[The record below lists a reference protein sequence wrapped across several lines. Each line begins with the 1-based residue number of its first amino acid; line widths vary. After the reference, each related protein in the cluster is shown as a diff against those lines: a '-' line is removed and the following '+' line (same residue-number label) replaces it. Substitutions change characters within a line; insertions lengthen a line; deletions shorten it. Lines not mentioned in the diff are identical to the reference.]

1 MSLPQFIK
9 ATGIFYPRELET
21 FKRKKGTYMQPIFEA
36 VTNAWEAILDKFGS
50 DNLNQGKITIT
61 LNVFKGLDLDNNTD
75 LTIQTI
81 QIADNGIGLDEN
93 NLTRLQ
99 NLRDPSKNH
108 SNNGTGRVQF
118 LFYFGSTVLESI
130 SEFSENK
137 SRRVKATLSCNELFL
152 QNNSIMR
159 LEEDEEIDRQDS
171 KTILTFNNP
180 IEPKDSKAYGALT
193 AALLK
198 TDIINHSL
206 ARFCDN
212 RANLPQI
219 IIERYVNQ
227 ELDGTETIV
236 ANDIPVPEKE
246 EDLEVKYAT
255 VKDKKIVR
263 TDQAESF
270 HIRSFAVPDNKI
282 DGNRLYM
289 VSKGELGN
297 TLPLDN
303 LSEKE
308 TIDGT
313 RYMFLLSG
321 KYLDE
326 QDSDDRG
333 NISLVKEKELKKLY
347 KDGDSMFKNE
357 QFILQENLV
366 DEVNHKISSIYEVF
380 SQKEQEKEDNI
391 NELQEMFLLDPATVD
406 SIRSKVKKSTT
417 DAEILKMVYE
427 SEMVKVADLDASIRY
442 AVQSVDA
449 LDPSEPEYQAKL
461 KELVD
466 DFSAKIP
473 EQNKSALTKY
483 IARRKLVLEL
493 FDKILHNETDALRGG
508 KRIDEDVLHNLIFKQ
523 HSTNPQGSDLW
534 LLDDQ
539 YLFFEGC
546 SEKELNKIKINGINL
561 LKQELTDEEK
571 AYKTRHE
578 IKDVGTRRPDIL
590 LYPAEGKC
598 VIVEFKA
605 PDVDVSLHLAQINRY
620 AMIIHN
626 LSDPKL
632 KINTFYGYLVG
643 ENIDY
648 DSIQESDTYFKLAAN
663 LGYIYRPNLPLPGK
677 FGHQEGDLYTEVIK
691 YSEILKR
698 AQNRNK
704 AFINKLEAKDKP
716 NEK

>member
-1 MSLPQFIK
+1 MSLPKFIK

-21 FKRKKGTYMQPIFEA
+21 FKRKKGTYLQPIFEA
-36 VTNAWEAILDKFGS
+36 VINSWEAIMDKFGS

-61 LNVFKGLDLDNNTD
+61 LNVLKGLDLEDNAVY
-75 LTIQTI
+75 TIQTI
-81 QIADNGIGLDEN
+81 QISDNGIGLDDD
-93 NLTRLQ
+93 NLIRLQ

-118 LFYFGSTVLESI
+118 LFYFDSTVLESI
-130 SEFSENK
+130 SSHGENK

-152 QNNSIMR
+152 LNNSIMR

-171 KTILTFNNP
+171 NTVISFNNP
-180 IEPKDSKAYGALT
+180 LEPKDSKAYGALT

-212 RANLPQI
+212 RDNLPQI
-219 IIERYVNQ
+219 TIERYVNQ
-227 ELDGTETIV
+227 ELDGSETIV
-236 ANDIPVPEKE
+236 ANDIPFPEKE
-246 EDLEVKYAT
+246 EDLGVKYT
-255 VKDKKIVR
+255 IVKDKKIVR
-263 TDQAESF
+263 TDQTELF
-270 HIRSFAVPDNKI
+270 HIRSFAIPEHII
-282 DGNRLYM
+282 DRNRLYL

-297 TLPLDN
+297 TLPLDI
-303 LSEKE
+303 LSERE
-308 TIDGT
+308 TIDGN
-313 RYMFLLSG
+313 RYLFLLSG
-321 KYLDE
+321 DYLDAR
-326 QDSDDRG
+326 DSDDRG
-333 NISLVKEKELKKLY
+333 NISLLNEKELRRLY
-347 KDGDSMFKNE
+347 KDGDSVFQNE

-391 NELQEMFLLDPATVD
+391 NKLQEMFLLDPATVD

-427 SEMVKVADLDASIRY
+427 SEMAKVADLDASIKE
-442 AVQSVDA
+442 AVQSVEA
-449 LDPSEPEYQAKL
+449 LDPSKPEYQAKL
-461 KELVD
+461 KNLVD
-466 DFSAKIP
+466 DFSVKIP
-473 EQNKSALTKY
+473 EQNKSSLTKY

-493 FDKILHNETDALRGG
+493 FYKVLHNETDTLRGG
-508 KRIDEDVLHNLIFKQ
+508 SRIDEDVLHNLIFKQ

-539 YLFFEGC
+539 YLYFEGC
-546 SEKELNKIKINGINL
+546 SEKELNKITIYGTKL
-561 LKQELTDEEK
+561 LKQKLTEEEK
-571 AYKTRHE
+571 VYKIRHE
-578 IKDVGTRRPDIL
+578 KKDVGSRRPDIL

-605 PDVDVSLHLAQINRY
+605 PEVDVSEHLDQINRY

-626 LSDPKL
+626 LSNPVFS
-632 KINTFYGYLVG
+632 INTFYGYLVG

-648 DSIQESDTYFKLAAN
+648 DSVQESNPYFKEAAN
-663 LGYIYRPNLPLPGK
+663 LGFIFRPNLPIPGR

-691 YSEILKR
+691 YSELLKR

-704 AFINKLEAKDKP
+704 VFIEKLEAVD
-716 NEK
+716 